1 VAGLFSNRQLVMLVD
16 VSRILGGPTRSLCIV
31 SVDRSDRWAT
41 RTGRGDNGG
50 KTNREEE
57 NLVDIEHRRDDEG
70 QPISEEGAKHRSDTV
85 GTIPQGD
92 ADGLL
97 VPSVPCHCNDG
108 C

>member
-1 VAGLFSNRQLVMLVD
+1 MLVD
-16 VSRILGGPTRSLCIV
+16 DSRVLGVPTRSLCVV
-31 SVDRSDRWAT
+31 SVDRSYRWAT
-41 RTGRGDNGG
+41 RTGSRDNGG
-50 KTNREEE
+50 KTNRKEE